1 MSTIPEVL
9 VARHCG
15 ISVFAFSLITN
26 ECILEEDADEM
37 VTKNSHFI
45 QNEKKT
51 RENTSNELMGS
62 NHQTTNPESTI
73 YHDFFFNWQTEK
85 KNCFLPKRSLFSFS
99 TAQN

>member
-37 VTKNSHFI
+37 VTKNSDFT
-45 QNEKKT
+45 QNEKIVKIIL
-51 RENTSNELMGS
+51 SNELIGS
-62 NHQTTNPESTI
+62 NRQTKNSDST
-73 YHDFFFNWQTEK
+73 K
-85 KNCFLPKRSLFSFS
+85 SF
-99 TAQN
+99 

>member
-37 VTKNSHFI
+37 VTKNSDFTL
-45 QNEKKT
+45 NEKKT
-51 RENTSNELMGS
+51 HENTSNELMGS
-62 NHQTTNPESTI
+62 NHQTTNSELQIILTNILI
-73 YHDFFFNWQTEK
+73 YFFNREK
-85 KNCFLPKRSLFSFS
+85 TLI
-99 TAQN
+99 

>member
-37 VTKNSHFI
+37 VTKNSDFTE
-45 QNEKKT
+45 NEKKT
-51 RENTSNELMGS
+51 THESTSNELMGS
-62 NHQTTNPESTI
+62 NHQTTNSESMR
-73 YHDFFFNWQTEK
+73 FFNEYLLFTA
-85 KNCFLPKRSLFSFS
+85 KRKLKIS
-99 TAQN
+99 